1 MYICR
6 VNTKIYTV
14 MATITL
20 EYDARNSILKSL
32 IEGLSTVKGIKIIQE
47 QEPRY
52 NKQMVEKINRSK
64 KEFANRQYKVI
75 KTEDLWK

>member
-1 MYICR
+1 
-6 VNTKIYTV
+6 

-52 NKQMVEKINRSK
+52 NRQMVEKINRSK

>member
-1 MYICR
+1 
-6 VNTKIYTV
+6 

-32 IEGLSTVKGIKIIQE
+32 IENISAIKGIKIIQE
-47 QEPRY
+47 QEPKY
-52 NKQMVEKINRSK
+52 NKQMVDKINRSR
-64 KEFANRQYKVI
+64 KEFANKQYKII

>member
-1 MYICR
+1 
-6 VNTKIYTV
+6 

-32 IEGLSTVKGIKIIQE
+32 IENVSAIKGIKIIQE
-47 QEPRY
+47 QDPRY

-64 KEFANRQYKVI
+64 REFASKQYKVI